1 MQQGKISSTILYNL
15 LILQSSIALKCIHS
29 LTKQPLD
36 KKLVRNP
43 APRIC
48 VLTLVQLDMQKVAHP
63 QHQIIY
69 KKYGNAIKR
78 NLHNLIDFIHIVTFT
93 IYNSK
98 FTL

>member
-43 APRIC
+43 APRLY
-48 VLTLVQLDMQKVAHP
+48 VLTHSNAIRHAKSRAHIP

-69 KKYGNAIKR
+69 KRYGTPKEKPA
-78 NLHNLIDFIHIVTFT
+78 
-93 IYNSK
+93 
-98 FTL
+98 